1 MKQVWIGAILLVTA
15 VLFIACS
22 GGEGEQAVSS
32 DAAGAE
38 STEGITVENAFYFDH
53 VDGHKNEQDMVA
65 FVLFEYEQLKTV
77 RYQIAYIAC
86 TCRGPEVNY
95 YSVAN
100 VELNKNDGSVV
111 HISYDEDSTKHYTAG
126 LYGDSVTAYDGT
138 PVKELFDRF
147 MEEEI
152 RGKSAD
158 EINAYEAMHGEVDV
172 YTGAT
177 VTMNNAMRMLQGLIS
192 YHSERY
198 INA

>member
-1 MKQVWIGAILLVTA
+1 MKKLGAGFVLVLIA
-15 VLFIACS
+15 VLFVACS
-22 GGEGEQAVSS
+22 ADQGEKTVAA
-32 DAAGAE
+32 DAAGVDEAA
-38 STEGITVENAFYFDH
+38 GITVENAYYFTH
-53 VDGHKNEQDMVA
+53 VDGFKTENEMVA

-77 RYQIAYIAC
+77 RYQVGYIAC

-100 VELNKNDGSVV
+100 VELNKSDASVV
-111 HISYDEDSTKHYTAG
+111 HISYDEDSTEHYTAG
-126 LYGDSVTAYDGT
+126 LYGDSPVAYDGT

-147 MEEEI
+147 MDEEI
-152 RGKSAD
+152 RGKSAE

-177 VTMNNAMRMLQGLIS
+177 VTVNNAMRMLQGLIS